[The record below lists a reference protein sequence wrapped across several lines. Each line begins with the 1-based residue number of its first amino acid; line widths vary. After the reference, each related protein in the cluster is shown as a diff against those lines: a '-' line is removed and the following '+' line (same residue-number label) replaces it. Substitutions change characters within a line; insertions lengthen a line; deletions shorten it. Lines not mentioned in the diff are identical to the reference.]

1 MTTSTA
7 VATTGIKQP
16 ETEVKDDINELLAY
30 VFIINYYFL
39 QVFHNARSEC

>member
-16 ETEVKDDINELLAY
+16 ETEVKDDINELLTC
-30 VFIINYYFL
+30 L
-39 QVFHNARSEC
+39 L